1 MAFVLHTGTL
11 QNSHYLGIVDRSSHK
26 AAAMVVVNFL
36 ISPEAQL
43 RKLDPAV
50 WGDGTVIDVMKLTD
64 AWRER
69 FAKAASR
76 VHAPQR
82 SDIQSYAR
90 AEPSPQLM
98 IELSQDFRQRF
109 LHE

>member
-1 MAFVLHTGTL
+1 
-11 QNSHYLGIVDRSSHK
+11 
-26 AAAMVVVNFL
+26 
-36 ISPEAQL
+36 
-43 RKLDPAV
+43 V

-69 FAKAASR
+69 FAKAAR
-76 VHAPQR
+76 EFMRR
-82 SDIQSYAR
+82 SAAHPIYAR